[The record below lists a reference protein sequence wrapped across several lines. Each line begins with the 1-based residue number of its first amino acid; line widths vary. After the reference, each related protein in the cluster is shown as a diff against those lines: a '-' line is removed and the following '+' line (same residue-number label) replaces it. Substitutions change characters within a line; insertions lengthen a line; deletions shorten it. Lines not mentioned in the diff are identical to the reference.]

1 MKNLYRLLPSVDI
14 CLQQFRDV
22 MYPHALLC
30 DTINAFLEEKRSQI
44 KNAQISEQELGKEA
58 LFQAMKVYVD
68 TALSPRIKKII
79 NASGVV
85 IHTNLGRSVLAKEVL
100 DAVHA
105 VAGGYC
111 NLEFDLE
118 KGERGSRHSLVEKDI
133 CRLVGAE
140 AALAVNNNAAA
151 VYLVL
156 NTLCQSGEVI
166 VSRGELV
173 EIGGSFRIPEV
184 MKQSGAV
191 LCEVGTTNKT
201 HLKDYSEAF
210 SDETKAILKVH
221 TSNYRIIGFHEDVPN
236 YELAKL
242 AHERNVPVIHDLG
255 SGSLVDLSVYGLRG
269 EPTVKD
275 ILESGIDIV
284 TFSGDKVLGGPQ
296 AGIIAGKKEYIE
308 KIKKNQMLRALRC
321 DKLTLTALSETL
333 RFYYDEKLAFEKIP
347 TLSAITAS
355 KETLKKKAKKLSG
368 ILKTILPPQKI
379 KLTLEENVSRVGGG
393 SFPENDLPTYVV
405 CLDFLEESPTF
416 SAQVWKEKFLKTN
429 PPLLGRVEHDKFL
442 LDVRTIS
449 EEEFVL
455 IKNCILSILPR

>member
-1 MKNLYRLLPSVDI
+1 MKTLYRLLPSVDI
-14 CLQQFRDV
+14 CLQEFRDA

-30 DTINAFLEEKRSQI
+30 DTISAFLEEKRTQI
-44 KNAQISEQELGKEA
+44 KNVQISEQDLEKKVLLPA
-58 LFQAMKVYVD
+58 LKAYVQNALAPRVKKV
-68 TALSPRIKKII
+68 I

-85 IHTNLGRSVLAKEVL
+85 IHTNLGRSVLAKEAL
-100 DAVHA
+100 DAVYT

-140 AALAVNNNAAA
+140 AALVVNNNAAA

-156 NTLCQSGEVI
+156 NTLCKGGEVI

-191 LCEVGTTNKT
+191 LHEVGTTNKT
-201 HLKDYSEAF
+201 HLKDYIEALSEQ
-210 SDETKAILKVH
+210 TKAILKVH

-236 YELAKL
+236 YELAQL
-242 AHERNVPVIHDLG
+242 AHEKNLPVIHDLG
-255 SGSLVDLSVYGLRG
+255 SGCLVDLSLYGLRG
-269 EPTVKD
+269 EPTVKE
-275 ILESGIDIV
+275 IVASGIDVV

-333 RFYYDEKLAFEKIP
+333 RLYYDEKLAFEKIP
-347 TLSAITAS
+347 ALSAITAS
-355 KETLKKKAKKLSG
+355 KEILKKKAKKLYSMLNK
-368 ILKTILPPQKI
+368 IVPQEKI
-379 KLTLEENVSRVGGG
+379 KLSIEENVSRVGGG
-393 SFPENDLPTYVV
+393 SFPENDLPTYVI

-416 SAQVWKEKFLKTN
+416 SAQAWKEKFLKTN
-429 PPLLGRVEHDKFL
+429 PPLVGRVEHGKFL
-442 LDVRTIS
+442 FDVRTIS
-449 EEEFVL
+449 EQEFVL
-455 IKNCILSILPR
+455 IKNCILSILPE

>member
-140 AALAVNNNAAA
+140 AALVVNNNAAA

>member
-1 MKNLYRLLPSVDI
+1 MNNLYRLLPSVDI
-14 CLQQFRDV
+14 CLQQFRDA

-30 DTINAFLEEKRSQI
+30 DTINAFLEEKRMQI
-44 KNAQISEQELGKEA
+44 KNAQISEQDLEKEVLFKA
-58 LFQAMKVYVD
+58 LKEYVEATLAPRVRKV
-68 TALSPRIKKII
+68 I

-85 IHTNLGRSVLAKEVL
+85 IHTNLGRSVLAKEAL
-100 DAVHA
+100 DAVYT

-133 CRLVGAE
+133 CKLVGAE
-140 AALAVNNNAAA
+140 AALVVNNNAAA

-156 NTLCQSGEVI
+156 NTLCQGGEVL

-184 MKQSGAV
+184 MKQSGTV
-191 LCEVGTTNKT
+191 LHEVGTTNKT
-201 HLKDYSEAF
+201 HLNDYVGALSEQ
-210 SDETKAILKVH
+210 TKAILKVH

-242 AHERNVPVIHDLG
+242 AHEKNLPLIHDLG
-255 SGSLVDLSVYGLRG
+255 SGSLVDLSLYGLCG
-269 EPTVKD
+269 EPTVRE
-275 ILESGIDIV
+275 IVASGVDIV

-333 RFYYDEKLAFEKIP
+333 RLYYDEKLALEKIP
-347 TLSAITAS
+347 TLTAITVS
-355 KETLKKKAKKLSG
+355 KETLKKKARKLYNVLKK
-368 ILKTILPPQKI
+368 ILPQEKV
-379 KLTLEENVSRVGGG
+379 KLTLEENISRVGGG

-405 CLDFLEESPTF
+405 CLDFLEESSTF
-416 SAQVWKEKFLKTN
+416 SAQAWKEKFLKTN
-429 PPLLGRVEHDKFL
+429 PPLIGRVEHDKFL
-442 LDVRTIS
+442 FDVRTIS
-449 EEEFVL
+449 EQEFAL
-455 IKNCILSILPR
+455 IKNCILSILPH

>member
-333 RFYYDEKLAFEKIP
+333 RFYYDEKLADR
-347 TLSAITAS
+347 LSLWDYIGT
-355 KETLKKKAKKLSG
+355 ET
-368 ILKTILPPQKI
+368 
-379 KLTLEENVSRVGGG
+379 RRG
-393 SFPENDLPTYVV
+393 SVT
-405 CLDFLEESPTF
+405 
-416 SAQVWKEKFLKTN
+416 
-429 PPLLGRVEHDKFL
+429 
-442 LDVRTIS
+442 
-449 EEEFVL
+449 
-455 IKNCILSILPR
+455 